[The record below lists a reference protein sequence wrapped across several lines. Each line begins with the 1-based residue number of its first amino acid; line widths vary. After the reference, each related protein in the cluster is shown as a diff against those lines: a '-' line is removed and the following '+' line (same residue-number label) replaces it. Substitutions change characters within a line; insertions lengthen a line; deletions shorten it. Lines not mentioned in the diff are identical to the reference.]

1 MDSIAALGVTAL
13 GNAANVAFE
22 LTLIMT
28 CIKFFMLRRA
38 SRKSG
43 VAPASLQVISFL
55 PTGLRIALLNTV
67 LVFGAF
73 VAIAVLWQRFAGH
86 VMVGPVMGALV
97 VAAVSAITTAFAAWR
112 TKREMLAASAGTR

>member
-1 MDSIAALGVTAL
+1 
-13 GNAANVAFE
+13 
-22 LTLIMT
+22 
-28 CIKFFMLRRA
+28 MLRRA

-67 LVFGAF
+67 LLFGAF